1 MGSVHNG
8 KAGTTSQ
15 SQFKMEPQA
24 KHRRYDN
31 KDNKAK
37 HIRYDNKDNKAK
49 HIRYDNKDN
58 KSLRTIKF

>member
-1 MGSVHNG
+1 MMMILLWSLYCLQSATILNFPTLTMGSVNNG

-24 KHRRYDN
+24 KH
-31 KDNKAK
+31 
-37 HIRYDNKDNKAK
+37 
-49 HIRYDNKDN
+49 IRYDNKDN